1 MNSIRELGRK
11 EAVGKTEE
19 ESFEG
24 LGPQSL
30 LAKRMGSALWPG
42 KRINFYWFVKISVL
56 RGEVSTKLCFL
67 CLGSIEEPS
76 PAVPFFFVF
85 VDREMV

>member
-1 MNSIRELGRK
+1 MFFLSVKITFFNTLISVNSIRELGRK

-30 LAKRMGSALWPG
+30 LAICIPPNAWGQRNCEA
-42 KRINFYWFVKISVL
+42 
-56 RGEVSTKLCFL
+56 RGLTFIGL
-67 CLGSIEEPS
+67 
-76 PAVPFFFVF
+76 
-85 VDREMV
+85 